1 MIQII
6 KRTIEVDNESFIK
19 ELKDFCSLMKKHAP
33 NTIGIGVKSINNHFG
48 VKLNVTDFYLLS
60 DELNLKVYSGKW
72 WYVKDILEK

>member
-1 MIQII
+1 MIKII

-48 VKLNVTDFYLLS
+48 IKLNITDFYHLS
-60 DELNLKVYSGKW
+60 EELDIKVHRGSW
-72 WYVKDILEK
+72 WYFTDIFEK